1 MIHTENT
8 VWYKHNFFA
17 FIDPFLLSIIFV
29 GIRSCSEGGCMV
41 KLSDILTF
49 GHKLILSKEKQSKY
63 FGFKKLNM

>member
-17 FIDPFLLSIIFV
+17 FIDPVLLSIIFV

-41 KLSDILTF
+41 KKLPVTF
-49 GHKLILSKEKQSKY
+49 RYTH
-63 FGFKKLNM
+63 FWP